1 MQRHQNGPV
10 KFATMPSLQRNKL
23 LQYFCLLLA
32 AGHCCLDRAS
42 GQSTLIH
49 LRNGDRLSGNLV
61 AEEPGSITI
70 SNPILGRLVLPLA
83 QVQRREWITNATATT
98 ALSTAQTNATE
109 VPQPLTV
116 TPALQAKLTELQ
128 ALYLAGRLSAEEY
141 QRQRGNLLA
150 EARAAAPVTT
160 TNVPPASAG
169 APVSIAKASAAA
181 PAKPAPTKL
190 WTGEVFMGTD
200 LAFGQKN
207 RELYSGRLKLNYVQ
221 APVRNNLD
229 YLFTY
234 GRTEGELS
242 ANRMDGLVKT
252 DVDVARRTY
261 AYSQGAA
268 GYDEI
273 RKIDWRYELGP
284 GAGYQLVKLTNFL
297 LRVESGFHYQVQNFE
312 GDRQDEAYYHRFAQD
327 IRWTLGPQ
335 FSFDEKAE
343 YMPELDDLHMYKVR
357 MEANVRYWL
366 NSSLS
371 LNFTVINLYDTM
383 TAPGVGQNDLQVRS
397 SIGMK
402 F

>member
-1 MQRHQNGPV
+1 
-10 KFATMPSLQRNKL
+10 MPSLGRNKL
-23 LQYFCLLLA
+23 LQHLCLWLI
-32 AGHCCLDRAS
+32 AGLGLPERAS
-42 GQSTLIH
+42 GQPTLIH

-70 SNPILGRLVLPLA
+70 SNAILGRVVLPLA
-83 QVQRREWITNATATT
+83 QVQQREPITNIVAMTIQSGAP
-98 ALSTAQTNATE
+98 TNAI
-109 VPQPLTV
+109 QAAKPLTV
-116 TPALQAKLTELQ
+116 TPAFQAKLAALQ
-128 ALYLAGRLSAEEY
+128 ATYVTGRISSEEY
-141 QRQRGNLLA
+141 QRQRAKLVA
-150 EARAAAPVTT
+150 ESVAESAVSIPGTDH
-160 TNVPPASAG
+160 PPAASVT
-169 APVSIAKASAAA
+169 PVSISKASAVP
-181 PAKPAPTKL
+181 PAKPAPTKY
-190 WTGEVFMGTD
+190 WSGEVFAGTD
-200 LAFGQKN
+200 LAYGQKN

-252 DVDVARRTY
+252 DVDVAHRTY
-261 AYSQGAA
+261 AYSLGAA

-273 RKIDWRYELGP
+273 RKIDWRYEVGP
-284 GAGYQLVKLTNFL
+284 GAGYQLLKFTNFL
-297 LRVESGFHYQVQNFE
+297 LRVESGFHYQVQNFD

-327 IRWTLGPQ
+327 IKWNLGPQ
-335 FSFDEKAE
+335 FSLDEKAE
-343 YMPELDDLHMYKVR
+343 YMPELDDLHMYKLR

-366 NSSLS
+366 NSNLS

-383 TAPGVGQNDLQVRS
+383 TAPGVGQNDLQLRS

>member
-1 MQRHQNGPV
+1 LWLVASPGCPE
-10 KFATMPSLQRNKL
+10 
-23 LQYFCLLLA
+23 
-32 AGHCCLDRAS
+32 RAS
-42 GQSTLIH
+42 GQATLIH

-61 AEEPGSITI
+61 VEEPGSITI

-83 QVQRREWITNATATT
+83 QVQRREFITNTIATSAPP
-98 ALSTAQTNATE
+98 AVPTNGSGAPKSLAIAP
-109 VPQPLTV
+109 VF
-116 TPALQAKLTELQ
+116 QAKLTELQ
-128 ALYLAGRLSAEEY
+128 TIYLSGRLSAEEY
-141 QRQRGNLLA
+141 QRERAKVLA
-150 EARAAAPVTT
+150 EAAAESPVAVPGTHLP
-160 TNVPPASAG
+160 PPAG
-169 APVSIAKASAAA
+169 ATPVSIAKASAVA
-181 PAKPAPTKL
+181 PPKPAPTKF
-190 WTGEVFMGTD
+190 WSGEAFMGTD

-207 RELYSGRLKLNYVQ
+207 RELYSGRLKVNYVQ

-234 GRTEGELS
+234 GRTEGELT
-242 ANRMDGLVKT
+242 ANRMDGSMKT
-252 DVDVARRTY
+252 DVDLARRTY
-261 AYSQGAA
+261 AYSLGAA

-284 GAGYQLVKLTNFL
+284 GAGYQLLKLTNFL

-327 IRWTLGPQ
+327 IKWTLGPQ

-343 YMPELDDLHMYKVR
+343 YMPELEDLHMYKFR

-366 NSSLS
+366 NSNLS
-371 LNFTVINLYDTM
+371 LNFTVINLYDTV
-383 TAPGVGQNDLQVRS
+383 TAPGVGQNDLQLRS